1 MTFRLR
7 SRKIAAAT
15 GILAV
20 VGIGG
25 GVAYAYPPGT
35 DLMVAASATSPTTPG
50 GPSTVTVTVSDV
62 DPTCSTRISIDGVDV
77 AIIPP
82 GQTTATAQI
91 PGTQGRHRVRARN
104 TGCQNGDNE
113 KARADFTILTQGAI
127 SPGNST
133 AQKNKNAKFDLSGL
147 APVDATVTV
156 SAVRSGGGS
165 TVPAEEDKV
174 DRRGNAKVKFK
185 FPQNGTWVLTATIN
199 GGPPVATTTVTVTG

>member
-7 SRKIAAAT
+7 SRKLVAAT

-25 GVAYAYPPGT
+25 GVAYAYPPAT
-35 DLMVAASATSPTTPG
+35 PLVVAASATSPATPG
-50 GPSTVTVTVSDV
+50 GPSTVTVTIAAV

-82 GQTTATAQI
+82 GQTTATASI

-113 KARADFTILTQGAI
+113 KARADFTILTQAAI
-127 SPGNST
+127 SPSGAT
-133 AQKNKNAKFDLSGL
+133 VQRNKNAKFDLSGL

-165 TVPAEEDKV
+165 TVTAEEDEV

-199 GGPPVATTTVTVTG
+199 GSVVATTNVTVTE

>member
-7 SRKIAAAT
+7 SRKIVAAT

-35 DLMVAASATSPTTPG
+35 DLTVAASATSPG
-50 GPSTVTVTVSDV
+50 ANGKSDVTVTVGAV
-62 DPTCSTRISIDGVDV
+62 DPTCTTRISIDGVDV

-82 GQTTATAQI
+82 GQTTTTVSI
-91 PGTQGRHRVRARN
+91 DGTQGRHRVRARN

-113 KARADFTILTQGAI
+113 KARADFTILTHAAI
-127 SPGNST
+127 SPANT
-133 AQKNKNAKFDLSGL
+133 TVQRNRNARFDLSGL
-147 APVDATVTV
+147 APIDATVTV

-165 TVPAEEDKV
+165 TVNAAEDEV
-174 DRRGNAKVKFK
+174 DRRGNANVKFK

-199 GGPPVATTTVTVTG
+199 GSVVATTNVTVTG

>member
-1 MTFRLR
+1 M
-7 SRKIAAAT
+7 
-15 GILAV
+15 
-20 VGIGG
+20 
-25 GVAYAYPPGT
+25 AYAYPPGT
-35 DLMVAASATSPTTPG
+35 DLTVAASATSPATPG
-50 GPSTVTVTVSDV
+50 GQSTVTVTVGAV

-82 GQTTATAQI
+82 GQTTTTVQI
-91 PGTQGRHRVRARN
+91 AGTQGRHRVRARN

-113 KARADFTILTQGAI
+113 KARADFTILTGAAFSPQGA
-127 SPGNST
+127 T
-133 AQKNKNAKFDLSGL
+133 VQKNKNAKFDLSGL

-165 TVPAEEDKV
+165 TVLPDEDTV

-199 GGPPVATTTVTVTG
+199 GTEVAHTTVTVTG